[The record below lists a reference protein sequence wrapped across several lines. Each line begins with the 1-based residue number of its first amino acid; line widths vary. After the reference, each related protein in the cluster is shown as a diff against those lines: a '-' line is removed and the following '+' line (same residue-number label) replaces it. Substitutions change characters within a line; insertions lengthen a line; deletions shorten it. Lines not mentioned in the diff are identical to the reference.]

1 MPTSPHSP
9 VASRNVPPL
18 LIYLVA
24 ASSSCTI
31 IACSR
36 RVYFPAPDINA
47 RLPFVA
53 GVSYGAGGSG
63 AGGGTRVVRRI
74 DDVGPSDTSTARLV
88 AVRDDEDDVLALSQP
103 TANSVPPSFPVSC
116 YNRSFLYSDAHT
128 VITNVISPSFIRS
141 SFSSD
146 SMRTVVYTAICSVPS
161 VRHIRASKLHFR

>member
-1 MPTSPHSP
+1 MPTPPHSS

-53 GVSYGAGGSG
+53 GVSYG
-63 AGGGTRVVRRI
+63 GGTRVARRI
-74 DDVGPSDTSTARLV
+74 DDVGPSDTQTARLV

-146 SMRTVVYTAICSVPS
+146 SMRTVVYTAICRVPS